1 MPIKTVVTA
10 RQAPAGTQA
19 LQRTV
24 LLLRLLASHNRLG
37 MRLVDLAAITEMER
51 PTVHRI
57 LQGLIAEGLVVQGRT
72 TKKYHL
78 GPTLYEMGLAA
89 APRYQLRDIC
99 QPHLQTVAESTGDT
113 VFLMIRS
120 GLDSVCIDRKD
131 GGFQV
136 RVVTRDI
143 GQRRPLG
150 LGCGGLALLAAL
162 PDETMNNIIA
172 ANMERQAYCAENIL
186 PKELRRRIRLAR
198 ENEYVFKTVDGAPG
212 VSAIGMVIPGNS
224 FREPAGAIVV
234 TALSSRLSAPR
245 KEEVISTMRRA
256 VAKIGLALQRYTK
269 DFPSH
274 EAIEDGLASGG
285 ESCLH
290 DGKEH
295 RKAPKVS
302 SGGHRKQG
310 HGEDRTV

>member
-1 MPIKTVVTA
+1 MAPKAAVVTA

-37 MRLVDLAAITEMER
+37 LRLVDLAAMTEMER

-57 LQGLIAEGLVVQGRT
+57 LQGLIAEGLVVQERT

-78 GPTLYEMGLAA
+78 GPVLYEMGLAA
-89 APRYQLRDIC
+89 SPRYQLRDIC

-162 PDETMNNIIA
+162 PDETRDSIIA
-172 ANMERQAYCAENIL
+172 ANMERQAYCAETIL
-186 PKELRRRIRLAR
+186 PKELRRRIRLAL
-198 ENEYVFKTVDGAPG
+198 ESGYVSKTVDGAPG
-212 VSAIGMVIPGNS
+212 VSAIGMVIPSNS
-224 FREPAGAIVV
+224 YREPVGAIVI

-245 KEEVISTMRRA
+245 KEDVISRMRRA
-256 VAKIGLALQRYTK
+256 VANIGLELQKRYKT
-269 DFPSH
+269 FSLP
-274 EAIEDGLASGG
+274 
-285 ESCLH
+285 
-290 DGKEH
+290 
-295 RKAPKVS
+295 
-302 SGGHRKQG
+302 
-310 HGEDRTV
+310 HGN